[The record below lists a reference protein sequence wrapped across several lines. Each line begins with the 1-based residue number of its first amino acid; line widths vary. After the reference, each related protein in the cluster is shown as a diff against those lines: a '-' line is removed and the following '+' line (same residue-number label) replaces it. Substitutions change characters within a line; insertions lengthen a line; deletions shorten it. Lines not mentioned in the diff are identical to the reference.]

1 MHNFVRLSCVVVVI
15 AVGSQ
20 AGATE
25 MQMPIDFV
33 GEWCSPSTFEGKTKY
48 TLPSWTDEGK
58 CTDILSVEKWGF
70 TFSEKEGG
78 KTCLPTTIRTKKDT
92 APSGTAY
99 SATINARC
107 FKDGIQT
114 SGSGTP
120 QTFEFQRYKGS
131 LTIGAPLNGPDFE
144 QRTSVQQ
151 LSRDQIFE
159 LQFHLNQLGFEVGEP
174 NGQMTSRTRQA
185 SAAFARKAG
194 LKADSNSAILAQAR
208 TASAGIQG
216 FVRKDGRVDLL
227 VFTDE
232 GVAQIIRVEDWGLI
246 NKSNSKTYIRDH
258 DRDGRPLYAEHFDVS
273 SMERRNDVPLGK
285 WVSFGYKMYFPTPP
299 TGQRLEIEQT
309 IIRPKIRADGSVER
323 ATIMIKNP
331 LLKAPPPGPW
341 YWYTGIDDDPD
352 PRLEGDWTMTIGQ
365 KGNVLLSR
373 TFNVRPR

>member
-1 MHNFVRLSCVVVVI
+1 MHNLVRLSCVAAIV
-15 AVGSQ
+15 AVCSQ

-25 MQMPIDFV
+25 IQMPIDFV

-58 CTDILSVEKWGF
+58 CTDIISIEKWGF
-70 TFSEKEGG
+70 TFSEREGG
-78 KTCLPTTIRTKKDT
+78 RTCLPTSIQTKKDT
-92 APSGTAY
+92 ASSGTAY

-107 FKDGIQT
+107 LKDGVQP
-114 SGSGTP
+114 SEAVPP

-131 LTIGAPLNGPDFE
+131 LTISAPLNGSALKQNTFG
-144 QRTSVQQ
+144 QQ

-159 LQFHLNQLGFEVGEP
+159 LQFRLNQLGFEVGEP

-185 SAAFARKAG
+185 SAAFAQKAG
-194 LKADSNSAILAQAR
+194 LGAPLNSAILERAR
-208 TASAGIQG
+208 TASADIQG
-216 FVRKDGRVDLL
+216 FARTDGRVDLL

-232 GVAQIIRVEDWGLI
+232 GFAQITRVEDWGLI
-246 NKSNSKTYIRDH
+246 NKSNSKTYVRDH

-299 TGQRLEIEQT
+299 TGHRLEIEQT
-309 IIRPKIRADGSVER
+309 IIRPRVRTDGSVER
-323 ATIMIKNP
+323 ATIVIKNP
-331 LLKAPPPGPW
+331 LLRAPPPGPW
-341 YWYTGIDDDPD
+341 YWYTGFDDDPD

-365 KGNVLLSR
+365 KGKVLLSR
-373 TFNVRPR
+373 TFNVRQR